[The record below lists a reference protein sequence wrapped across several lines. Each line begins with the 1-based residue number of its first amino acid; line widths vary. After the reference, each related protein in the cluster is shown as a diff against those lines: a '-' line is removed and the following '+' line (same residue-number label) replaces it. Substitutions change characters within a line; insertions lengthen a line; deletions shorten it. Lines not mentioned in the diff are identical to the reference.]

1 MSLAELMKVRED
13 FFSIQRH
20 IYKTQDLVE
29 LAGARVL
36 EVIELLDEAI
46 AATSLPSS
54 PVNEMKDEPEAVDED
69 DDAHNLR

>member
-46 AATSLPSS
+46 AVTSQPES
-54 PVNEMKDEPEAVDED
+54 PVNEMKDEPGDEGDD
-69 DDAHNLR
+69 DDALNLR